1 MAVTE
6 IRSLSRDNF
15 GNPIY
20 GSISFNDS
28 TGKRVSFED
37 VIKEKF
43 IEGKALD
50 GTEATI
56 SSFLE
61 ALMHRWHHYGIQNYQ
76 EWAEDKDNRLIGQL
90 TVIWVK
96 DLMYEANAL
105 WRRYKSIVEA
115 YKTKVDWASGI
126 INTTTYKDV
135 KDTSV
140 NNGEST
146 DWALPNKKVESPY
159 GTPTSHAENKGG
171 NTNTKTGAVETKGM
185 LNPVTQRDLYAR
197 LIRDAFGEMAE
208 ECSPLFNQMHL

>member
-20 GSISFNDS
+20 GSISFLDS
-28 TGKRVSFED
+28 EGGRVSFED
-37 VIKEKF
+37 VIKNTFMEKQ
-43 IEGKALD
+43 ALD

-61 ALMHRWHHYGIQNYQ
+61 ALTHRWHNYGIQNDM
-76 EWAEDKDNRLIGQL
+76 EWTEDKDNRLIGQL

-96 DLMYEANAL
+96 DLMYEANSL
-105 WRRYKSIVEA
+105 WRRYKYIVEA
-115 YKTKVDWASGI
+115 YKKKVDWASGI
-126 INTTTYKDV
+126 INTTTYQDV
-135 KDTSV
+135 KDASDTH
-140 NNGEST
+140 GDST
-146 DWALPNKKVESPY
+146 DWALPNKKVGAPY
-159 GTPTSHAENKGG
+159 GTPTSHSHNEGG
-171 NTNTKTGAVETKGM
+171 TINLKTGAVETKGM

-208 ECSPLFNQMHL
+208 ECAPLFNQMHL